1 MINKF
6 YLYKY
11 IYVSYSIKKTTKKT
25 QIYELLN
32 IIYLNYIYDNK
43 LWNEFV
49 NVSPKNR
56 ESNQL
61 ENVSNIL
68 QKEGTTTQ

>member
-32 IIYLNYIYDNK
+32 IIYLNYSGQNK
-43 LWNEFV
+43 EKMICQKL
-49 NVSPKNR
+49 KYQNR
-56 ESNQL
+56 L
-61 ENVSNIL
+61 KLII
-68 QKEGTTTQ
+68 